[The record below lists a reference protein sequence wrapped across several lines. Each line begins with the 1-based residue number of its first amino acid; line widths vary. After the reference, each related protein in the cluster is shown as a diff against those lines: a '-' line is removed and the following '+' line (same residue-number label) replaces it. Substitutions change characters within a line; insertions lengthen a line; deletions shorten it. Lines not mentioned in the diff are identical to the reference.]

1 MLMLLCVPSFAIPRN
16 DKKIDDDM
24 IPLSDNIKIYYD
36 SEQDILVISEKND
49 SPELYWNAGIGRC
62 KSKYKTFYKT
72 FSRKAAKKY
81 LKKMNFE
88 TSKVR
93 KFVKWILSKM
103 YLDGLGIEKIFGAAG
118 GTDALRIQ
126 LKEFLRSKKAKG
138 YFKLYARCH
147 NNNLNHGEPT
157 YDYKLLRVKV
167 DY

>member
-1 MLMLLCVPSFAIPRN
+1 
-16 DKKIDDDM
+16 
-24 IPLSDNIKIYYD
+24 
-36 SEQDILVISEKND
+36 
-49 SPELYWNAGIGRC
+49 
-62 KSKYKTFYKT
+62 
-72 FSRKAAKKY
+72 
-81 LKKMNFE
+81 MNFE

-138 YFKLYARCH
+138 YFKFYARCH